1 MTENNASNTL
11 KKVRMSLGLSQAELK
26 SLLNERL
33 SRNYDR
39 HTISRW
45 ENGRQPIPSEVLNEL
60 QQLVERRP
68 QPLQVIVFANQKGGV
83 GKTTSA
89 LNVAYALS
97 RLNYRVLLIDA
108 DPQASATSAL
118 VGDALVELYRNSR
131 TLDAALL
138 RGAQFSDV
146 ILNKSSELGNGRILP
161 FSFIPSHIDL
171 AEVDV
176 RREPGT
182 EGLLREAIQEVQNDF
197 DYIIID
203 SPPHLGFLTWM
214 SLTAANQVFI
224 PVRTEP
230 YDVMGVNLILDT
242 ISKVNRR
249 SNPRLRIG
257 GVIPTQYSSNQYV
270 DVGIIEHLITTLT
283 GKADVLEPVPSS
295 TAFSNAAWEGK
306 ISVEL
311 SPTNPAVRP
320 YVRLAEAISTGKQP
334 LFATDVLDL
343 NQTEEDAHG

>member
-1 MTENNASNTL
+1 MTDRNPNETL
-11 KKVRMSLGLSQAELK
+11 KKIRLSLGLSQAELK
-26 SLLNERL
+26 SLLNDRL
-33 SRNYDR
+33 VRNYDR

-45 ENGRQPIPSEVLNEL
+45 ENGRQPIPADVLNEL
-60 QQLVERRP
+60 KQIDERRP

-89 LNVAYALS
+89 LNVAYALN

-118 VGDALVELYRNSR
+118 VGDTLVELYRSSK

-138 RGAQFSDV
+138 KGTPFSDV
-146 ILNKSSELGNGRILP
+146 ILDKSSDLGNGRTLP
-161 FSFIPSHIDL
+161 FAFIPSHIDL

-182 EGLLREAIQEVQNDF
+182 EGLLREAVQGIQSDF

-214 SLTAANQVFI
+214 ALTAANLVFI

-257 GVIPTQYSSNQYV
+257 GVIPTQYSSSQYV
-270 DVGIIEHLITTLT
+270 DVGIIEHLITSLS

-311 SPTNPAVRP
+311 TPTNPAVRP
-320 YVRLAEAISTGKQP
+320 YVRLAEAISTGNQP
-334 LFATDVLDL
+334 LLAVDVLEI
-343 NQTEEDAHG
+343 NKTEENVRG